1 MGLGGLLAPLLFW
14 LIKLLFQF
22 FSKVLHKN
30 VHRVILCQTCG
41 PQRKHCFFLITPFRS
56 NIVFW
61 RFSWCLSRQFAEF
74 LVRSRRLD
82 FRLPNNEFQAPV
94 YSAAGERSFSSARR
108 LKTWLRSTMTQ
119 TRFSN
124 LTILNT
130 HKQRTD
136 NLCLID
142 IANEFT
148 ALNNNR
154 RKNFGTFKES
164 DFKISG

>member
-1 MGLGGLLAPLLFW
+1 MNF
-14 LIKLLFQF
+14 KLLFI
-22 FSKVLHKN
+22 FSLALGTVFLDAIRLVEHGNDEISLLDKLEWAFAGRTLFTRAVYRLKYLKRRISYSYGHPGSFN
-30 VHRVILCQTCG
+30 PAVITN
-41 PQRKHCFFLITPFRS
+41 KEAHMI
-56 NIVFW
+56 
-61 RFSWCLSRQFAEF
+61 
-74 LVRSRRLD
+74 
-82 FRLPNNEFQAPV
+82 
-94 YSAAGERSFSSARR
+94 YARR

-148 ALNNNR
+148 ALNDNR

>member
-41 PQRKHCFFLITPFRS
+41 PQRKHCFFLIAPFRS

-94 YSAAGERSFSSARR
+94 YSTAGERSFSSARR

-124 LTILNT
+124 LTIPNT

>member
-1 MGLGGLLAPLLFW
+1 MCAILQLVSAPLNP
-14 LIKLLFQF
+14 IP
-22 FSKVLHKN
+22 
-30 VHRVILCQTCG
+30 I
-41 PQRKHCFFLITPFRS
+41 
-56 NIVFW
+56 
-61 RFSWCLSRQFAEF
+61 AEHF
-74 LVRSRRLD
+74 ND
-82 FRLPNNEFQAPV
+82 
-94 YSAAGERSFSSARR
+94 
-108 LKTWLRSTMTQ
+108 TMTQ

-124 LTILNT
+124 LTIFNT

-148 ALNNNR
+148 ALNDKR